1 MSMGKV
7 LTLIVF
13 VLLISGANAAVP
25 VLTSLD
31 NSISSDLYPKVEK
44 GTSITFATDYS
55 PSTTYYWLVDGTEQG
70 THLYNITLSWASV
83 GSKNVTVYATNVSGS
98 SNILTAFPTIKR
110 IMAEAGD
117 VHATYSEEGTDEIQS
132 SLDSDTPDAQ
142 GIFWGVSFPYRNTLG
157 DIFFLFLYGLPMLLI
172 WVSTKKM
179 ILPVVICII
188 FQVLFL
194 GSIPAA
200 FLLPAGLF
208 ITLTIV
214 GIYNSLTRDRG
225 T

>member
-1 MSMGKV
+1 MK
-7 LTLIVF
+7 TLITILVF
-13 VLLISGANAAVP
+13 VLLIGGASAAVP

-31 NSISSDLYPKVEK
+31 NSVSSDLYPKVEK
-44 GTSITFATDYS
+44 NTDITFATDS
-55 PSTTYYWLVDGTEQG
+55 NPGTTYYWLVDGTEQG

-83 GSKNVTVYATNVSGS
+83 GSKNVTVYATNVSGT

-110 IMAEAGD
+110 TMATGAS
-117 VHATYSEEGTDEIQS
+117 VHATYSETGTDLIQS

-142 GIFWGVSFPYRNTLG
+142 EFLWGVSFPYRNALG
-157 DIFFLFLYGLPMLLI
+157 SVFFLFLYGLPMILI
-172 WVSTKKM
+172 WVSSKKM
-179 ILPVVICII
+179 IVPVVLTVI

-194 GSIPAA
+194 GSIPAM

>member
-1 MSMGKV
+1 MRS
-7 LTLIVF
+7 LITILVF
-13 VLLISGANAAVP
+13 LLLISGANAAVP

-44 GTSITFATDYS
+44 NTDITFATDYY
-55 PSTTYYWLVDGTEQG
+55 PSTTYYWVVDGTEQG
-70 THLYNITLSWASV
+70 THLYNITLSWTSV
-83 GSKNVTVYATNVSGS
+83 GSKNVSVYAVNVSGS

-117 VHATYSEEGTDEIQS
+117 VHATYSEEGINEIQS

-142 GIFWGVSFPYRNTLG
+142 ALFWGVSFPYRNALG
-157 DIFFLFLYGLPMLLI
+157 NIFFLFLYGLPSLLI
-172 WVSTKKM
+172 WISTKKM
-179 ILPVVICII
+179 IVPVVITII

-194 GSIPAA
+194 GSIPPV
-200 FLLPAGLF
+200 FILPASLF
-208 ITLTIV
+208 IVLTVV

>member
-1 MSMGKV
+1 MKK
-7 LTLIVF
+7 LITIIF
-13 VLLISGANAAVP
+13 LMLLISGANAAVP

-44 GTSITFATDYS
+44 GTSITFATDS
-55 PSTTYYWLVDGTEQG
+55 NPGTTYYLLVDGTEQG
-70 THLYNITLSWASV
+70 THLYNITLSWTSV
-83 GSKNVTVYATNVSGS
+83 GSKNVTVYATNVSGA
-98 SNILTAFPTIKR
+98 SNNLTAFPTIKR

-117 VHATYSEEGTDEIQS
+117 VHATYSEEGINEIQS

-142 GIFWGVSFPYRNTLG
+142 ALFWGVSFPYRNTLG
-157 DIFFLFLYGLPMLLI
+157 NIFFLFLYGLPALLI
-172 WVSTKKM
+172 WVSSKKM
-179 ILPVVICII
+179 IIPVVLTVI

-208 ITLTIV
+208 ITLTVV
-214 GIYNSLTRDRG
+214 GIYNSLTKDRG
-225 T
+225 S